1 MRPRLALASALILG
15 LTRLA
20 PAEPEPHR
28 SPIALALT
36 ADGSRLL
43 TANQTSGSV
52 SLVDPIA
59 GKVLHEIATG
69 DKPAGVAFAPGGR
82 RGAVT
87 HWYGYDVAILGI
99 EGDRLSVVGRV
110 PVGPEPRGIA
120 IAPDGKSAYV
130 AVGVANEIVRVDLE
144 KQEVAARLRVGREP
158 RGLALTPD
166 GKKLVVGNSREGT
179 LAVVDIEGWK
189 VLSSTEIQG
198 MNLRQVVVSKDG
210 TTGYVANM
218 RNRGFATTTQNIDI
232 GWVLGQRVT
241 RLKLDGSKPF
251 ETLTLD
257 PQGKAFAD
265 VHGIALNADE
275 TLLAVASGGTHE
287 VALFRTDLSPLPWRE
302 RSSRDLIDEDLA
314 RDAKRFRRFNVGGRP
329 TDLAF
334 APDGKRLY
342 IANYLSDAV
351 QVLDPEQGEVI
362 ATIALGG
369 PSEPGPERRG
379 EHLFHEAA
387 RSFNQWYSCNTCHPD
402 GHTGGENYDTMND
415 GWHDFSALHKES
427 KKKVPSLR
435 RVDKTGPWTW
445 HGWQESLE
453 AATIESFTKSMQG
466 PKPRAEDV
474 QDLVAFLKT
483 LDYPAN
489 PNRAPDGGLTPAAE
503 RGREV
508 FRSSKAA
515 CSSCHGGPEFTDGE
529 IHSVGLEEPRDIYKG
544 YNPPSLRGLYDKD
557 PYLHDGRAKDLR
569 AVLTGAHNPEEVTG
583 LGSLTDQELNDLI
596 EFLKAL

>member
-1 MRPRLALASALILG
+1 MRFRLALALVLG

-28 SPIALALT
+28 SPIALALSP
-36 ADGSRLL
+36 DGSRLL
-43 TANQTSGSV
+43 TANQTSGTV
-52 SLVDPIA
+52 SLVDPVA
-59 GKVLHEIATG
+59 GRVLHEIATG
-69 DKPAGVAFAPGGR
+69 DKPAGVAFAPDGR
-82 RGAVT
+82 RAAVT
-87 HWYGYDVAILGI
+87 HWYGYDVAVLGI
-99 EGDRLSVVGRV
+99 DGDRLSVVGRV

-130 AVGVANEIVRVDLE
+130 AVGVANEVVRVDLE
-144 KQEVAARLRVGREP
+144 KLEVSGRLPVGREP

-179 LAVVDIEGWK
+179 LAVVDTGEWK
-189 VLSSTEIQG
+189 VLNSTEIQG
-198 MNLRQVVVSKDG
+198 SNLRQVIVSKDG

-218 RNRGFATTTQNIDI
+218 RNRGFATTSQNIDI
-232 GWVLGQRVT
+232 GWVLGQRAT
-241 RLKLDGSKPF
+241 RIKLDGSRPF

-257 PQGKAFAD
+257 PQGKAASD
-265 VHGIALNADE
+265 VHGIALNPAE

-287 VALFRTDLSPLPWRE
+287 ILLFRTDLAPLPWRD
-302 RSSRDLIDEDLA
+302 RSSRDLMADDLV
-314 RDAKRFRRFNVGGRP
+314 RDQQRFRRIAVGGRP
-329 TDLAF
+329 TELAF
-334 APDGKRLY
+334 APDGKHLY
-342 IANYLSDAV
+342 VANYLADAV
-351 QVLDPEQGEVI
+351 QVVDAEQGTV
-362 ATIALGG
+362 ASAIALGS
-369 PSEPGPERRG
+369 PSELGPERRG
-379 EHLFHEAA
+379 EVLFHEAA

-415 GWHDFSALHKES
+415 GWHDYSALHKDS

-435 RVDKTGPWTW
+435 RVAETGPWTW

-466 PKPRAEDV
+466 AKPKPEEVR
-474 QDLVAFLKT
+474 DLVAFLKT

-529 IHSVGLEEPRDIYKG
+529 IHSVGLEEPRDVYKG

-569 AVLTGAHNPEEVTG
+569 GALTGAHNPEEVTG